1 MTIDRAVDTHC
12 RSAIDHARDIITT
25 IDIIDSTATNMHTGC
40 ITSRK
45 EHTFDGFFINS
56 LSWIH
61 VCHTTATI
69 DIIDFQSIRVHRQV
83 DTFLV
88 CHGTAVTT
96 RIQVTYLTAVQV
108 PPGTDIHRSLVVTTK
123 HTREL
128 VGITRGH
135 IFTSTAKSVNTHG
148 FQTFGSQFTFTITFL
163 ICLCYIIGNRTLII
177 NTNICC
183 LSHCGIVA
191 TAIEDNNRTATDF
204 QIRLS
209 QFWLHHTIELTRLRS
224 IVIVA
229 ITTAKDLS
237 NINLVWLG

>member
-1 MTIDRAVDTHC
+1 MSIDRAVDTHC
-12 RSAIDHARDIITT
+12 RTAIDHARDIITA
-25 IDIIDSTATNMHTGC
+25 IDIIDITTTNMHTGC
-40 ITSRK
+40 ITSRT
-45 EHTFDGFFINS
+45 EHTFDGFFIDS

-69 DIIDFQSIRVHRQV
+69 DIIDFQSVRVHRQE

-88 CHGTAVTT
+88 CHRTTVTT
-96 RIQVTYLTAVQV
+96 RIQVTYLTTVQV
-108 PPGTDIHRSLVVTTK
+108 PLRTNIHRCLIISAK

-128 VGITRGH
+128 VDITRGH
-135 IFTSTAKSVNTHG
+135 IFTSTAKSENTHG
-148 FQTFGSQFTFTITFL
+148 FQTFGSQFTITFL
-163 ICLCYIIGNRTLII
+163 ICHIIGNRTLII

-209 QFWLHHTIELTRLRS
+209 QFRLHHTIELTRLRS

>member
-1 MTIDRAVDTHC
+1 MDTHC
-12 RSAIDHARDIITT
+12 RTAIDHARDIITT
-25 IDIIDSTATNMHTGC
+25 IDVIDITTTNMHTGC
-40 ITSRK
+40 ITSRT
-45 EHTFDGFFINS
+45 EHTFDGFFIDS

-61 VCHTTATI
+61 VCHTAAAI
-69 DIIDFQSIRVHRQV
+69 DIIDYQSIRVHRQV

-88 CHGTAVTT
+88 CHRTTVTT
-96 RIQVTYLTAVQV
+96 RIQVTYLSAVQV

-135 IFTSTAKSVNTHG
+135 IFTSTAKSIYTHR
-148 FQTFGSQFTFTITFL
+148 FQTVVCQLGITL
-163 ICLCYIIGNRTLII
+163 RILHIIGNRTLII

-237 NINLVWLG
+237 NINLVWLV